1 MAQCQR
7 ATAAEAIAR
16 NGSALLRGDRAENLP
31 LTALVMA
38 CKARAGSH
46 IGSKRVGI
54 IQNHPAVN
62 TSFESNELSG
72 LARDVHSRTHSLIKL
87 AVSIA
92 NPAQCE
98 NKADNKTTS
107 SGIYAVAVQ
116 STTSSSHRR
125 KEADIESMSW
135 SSVC

>member
-1 MAQCQR
+1 
-7 ATAAEAIAR
+7 
-16 NGSALLRGDRAENLP
+16 
-31 LTALVMA
+31 MA

-46 IGSKRVGI
+46 IGSERVGI

-62 TSFESNELSG
+62 IPLESNELFG
-72 LARDVHSRTHSLIKL
+72 LARDVHSRTHSLITL

-107 SGIYAVAVQ
+107 AGIYAVVVQ
-116 STTSSSHRR
+116 SATSPSHCR
-125 KEADIESMSW
+125 KEADIEGMSW